1 MHPISVGTVRLK
13 EKWTSVRW
21 RGVLQMRN
29 KDSDAE
35 APSQARKSCDWYIG
49 CYPAW
54 SNQILPLVLY
64 PDGSQQLHGAGPDFP
79 LHAQPTP
86 QGPLLTT
93 PPVGDFARDMVGA
106 ADPFAACKAKH

>member
-1 MHPISVGTVRLK
+1 MGMPWLPFGSAYFECVEVIQTKVGGRRVTVRRGIWEVSLDDPAAWIGVQPVPPISVGTVRLK

-54 SNQILPLVLY
+54 SNQILPL
-64 PDGSQQLHGAGPDFP
+64 
-79 LHAQPTP
+79 
-86 QGPLLTT
+86 
-93 PPVGDFARDMVGA
+93 
-106 ADPFAACKAKH
+106 